1 MNRVPRFISLM
12 SDTTAKALIK
22 DDHYRWFYEEIIKYK
37 TGIDLKPYNLIDNE
51 LNTGNKVKDYR
62 ADTIFLNKNNLVNLE
77 FNQFVYAHTMI
88 KNIKYALRMAGNGY
102 LSGEQYYH
110 RFVTQIN
117 LNNKIMTDK
126 VKKWNKKDYKLE
138 DYKTRAYLKDVRILT
153 IDLLDYK
160 GKVYDG
166 TNKYE
171 TYLSMLTAESY
182 EEMERIVGDLKEG
195 KIIMKKLKELGL
207 DDEFGMYYDAE
218 IVHKKEINSAR
229 SDGYNDGKQE
239 GKREGKKEGKKE
251 GRKETATSIAKSM
264 LAKKMELPL
273 ISELTGLSQKQ
284 IVSIR

>member
-1 MNRVPRFISLM
+1 MNKVPRFISLM

-218 IVHKKEINSAR
+218 IVHRKEINSAR

-239 GKREGKKEGKKE
+239 GKREGKKEG
-251 GRKETATSIAKSM
+251 RKETATSIAKTM
-264 LAKKMELPL
+264 LKAGESVNKVM
-273 ISELTGLSQKQ
+273 SYTGLKKKDIQLLM
-284 IVSIR
+284 

>member
-1 MNRVPRFISLM
+1 MNKVPRFISLM

-153 IDLLDYK
+153 IDLGEYK
-160 GKVYDG
+160 GIVYDG

-218 IVHKKEINSAR
+218 IVHRKEINSAR
-229 SDGYNDGKQE
+229 SDG
-239 GKREGKKEGKKE
+239 KKEGK
-251 GRKETATSIAKSM
+251 KETATSIAKTM
-264 LAKKMELPL
+264 LKAGESVNKVM
-273 ISELTGLSQKQ
+273 SYTGLKKKDIQLLM
-284 IVSIR
+284 